1 MRHYE
6 VVLLVHPD
14 QSDQLSDMLKRYQ
27 DLVTKN
33 GGNIHRVEDIGR
45 LQLAYTIKDM
55 HKAHYVLMNLECD
68 GKTLSEIESSFE
80 FNDSIMRHLVVR
92 MTKAETSPSKLFLLH
107 NKDAEQKRNKDA
119 EQKRN
124 KDAEQK
130 RNKDAE
136 QKRNKDA
143 EQKQIDPEIGDKDKT
158 ADQPDKMK
166 LVEATDQDTSKD
178 LGVKSETDLN
188 ESDTQISATKK
199 EEDSDEKV

>member
-33 GGNIHRVEDIGR
+33 GGNVHRVEDIGR

-68 GKTLSEIESSFE
+68 SQTLSEIESSFV

-92 MTKAETSPSKLFLLH
+92 MTNAETSPSKLFIRH
-107 NKDAEQKRNKDA
+107 GKRK
-119 EQKRN
+119 E
-124 KDAEQK
+124 E
-130 RNKDAE
+130 
-136 QKRNKDA
+136 
-143 EQKQIDPEIGDKDKT
+143 KQVDPQVKEDDRKT
-158 ADQPDKMK
+158 KFDKMK
-166 LVEATDQDTSKD
+166 KNETNDQETNKD
-178 LGVKSETDLN
+178 LDVKSETDLN
-188 ESDTQISATKK
+188 ESDIQASETQKK
-199 EEDSDEKV
+199 ENDDEKV

>member
-33 GGNIHRVEDIGR
+33 GGNVHRVEDIGR

-107 NKDAEQKRNKDA
+107 NKDAEQK
-119 EQKRN
+119 KR
-124 KDAEQK
+124 KHGE
-130 RNKDAE
+130 R
-136 QKRNKDA
+136 
-143 EQKQIDPEIGDKDKT
+143 KQIDPEIGDKDKT

>member
-33 GGNIHRVEDIGR
+33 GGNVHRVEDIGR

-107 NKDAEQKRNKDA
+107 NKDAKR
-119 EQKRN
+119 
-124 KDAEQK
+124 
-130 RNKDAE
+130 
-136 QKRNKDA
+136 
-143 EQKQIDPEIGDKDKT
+143 KQIDPEIGDKGKT
-158 ADQPDKMK
+158 ADQQDNMK
-166 LVEATDQDTSKD
+166 LAETTDQDTNKD

-188 ESDTQISATKK
+188 ESDTLISATQK
-199 EEDSDEKV
+199 EEDGDEKV

>member
-33 GGNIHRVEDIGR
+33 GGNVHRVEDIGR

-107 NKDAEQKRNKDA
+107 NKDAERKRNKDA
-119 EQKRN
+119 ERK
-124 KDAEQK
+124 K
-130 RNKDAE
+130 
-136 QKRNKDA
+136 
-143 EQKQIDPEIGDKDKT
+143 IDPEIGDKDKT
-158 ADQPDKMK
+158 ADQQDNMK
-166 LVEATDQDTSKD
+166 LAETTDQDTNKD
-178 LGVKSETDLN
+178 LAVKSETDLN
-188 ESDTQISATKK
+188 ESDTLISETQK
-199 EEDSDEKV
+199 EEDNDEKV

>member
-33 GGNIHRVEDIGR
+33 GGNVHRVEDIGR

-68 GKTLSEIESSFE
+68 GKTLLEIESSFE

-107 NKDAEQKRNKDA
+107 NKVAER
-119 EQKRN
+119 
-124 KDAEQK
+124 
-130 RNKDAE
+130 
-136 QKRNKDA
+136 
-143 EQKQIDPEIGDKDKT
+143 KQIDPEISDKGKT
-158 ADQPDKMK
+158 ADQQDNMK
-166 LVEATDQDTSKD
+166 LAEATDQDTSKD
-178 LGVKSETDLN
+178 LGVKSVTDLN
-188 ESDTQISATKK
+188 ESDTLISATQK
-199 EEDSDEKV
+199 EEDGDEKV

>member
-107 NKDAEQKRNKDA
+107 NKDAER
-119 EQKRN
+119 
-124 KDAEQK
+124 
-130 RNKDAE
+130 
-136 QKRNKDA
+136 
-143 EQKQIDPEIGDKDKT
+143 KQIDPEIGDKGKT
-158 ADQPDKMK
+158 ADQQDNMK
-166 LVEATDQDTSKD
+166 LVETTDQDTNKD

-188 ESDTQISATKK
+188 ESDTQISATQK
-199 EEDSDEKV
+199 EEDDDEKV

>member
-33 GGNIHRVEDIGR
+33 GGNVHRVEDIGR

-68 GKTLSEIESSFE
+68 SQTLSEIESSFE

-92 MTKAETSPSKLFLLH
+92 MANAETSPSKLFILH
-107 NKDAEQKRNKDA
+107 GKDKEGKKV
-119 EQKRN
+119 
-124 KDAEQK
+124 
-130 RNKDAE
+130 
-136 QKRNKDA
+136 
-143 EQKQIDPEIGDKDKT
+143 DPEVKDKGSKT
-158 ADQPDKMK
+158 KQKK
-166 LVEATDQDTSKD
+166 VKVTEASDQDTNKD
-178 LGVKSETDLN
+178 LDVKSETDLN
-188 ESDTQISATKK
+188 ESDIQASATQK
-199 EEDSDEKV
+199 EEDDDEKV

>member
-107 NKDAEQKRNKDA
+107 NKDAEQK
-119 EQKRN
+119 KRN

-143 EQKQIDPEIGDKDKT
+143 ERKQIDPEIGDKDKT
-158 ADQPDKMK
+158 ADQQDNMK
-166 LVEATDQDTSKD
+166 LVETTDQDTNKD

-188 ESDTQISATKK
+188 ESDTLISATQK
-199 EEDSDEKV
+199 EEDGDEKV

>member
-33 GGNIHRVEDIGR
+33 GGNVHRVEDIGR

-107 NKDAEQKRNKDA
+107 NKDAEQSENKLTLKLGTRA
-119 EQKRN
+119 KLPTN
-124 KDAEQK
+124 K
-130 RNKDAE
+130 
-136 QKRNKDA
+136 
-143 EQKQIDPEIGDKDKT
+143 T
-158 ADQPDKMK
+158 
-166 LVEATDQDTSKD
+166 T
-178 LGVKSETDLN
+178 
-188 ESDTQISATKK
+188 
-199 EEDSDEKV
+199 

>member
-136 QKRNKDA
+136 QK
-143 EQKQIDPEIGDKDKT
+143 QIDPEIGDKDKT

-188 ESDTQISATKK
+188 ESDTQISATQK

>member
-1 MRHYE
+1 
-6 VVLLVHPD
+6 
-14 QSDQLSDMLKRYQ
+14 MLKRYQ

-33 GGNIHRVEDIGR
+33 GGNVHRVEDIGR

>member
-33 GGNIHRVEDIGR
+33 GGSVHRVEDIGR

-68 GKTLSEIESSFE
+68 SKTLSEIESSFE

-92 MTKAETSPSKLFLLH
+92 MANAETSPSKLFILH
-107 NKDAEQKRNKDA
+107 GKDKEGKQVDNKVKDKDGKTEQEEVKVTEDNDKDTNKDLD
-119 EQKRN
+119 
-124 KDAEQK
+124 
-130 RNKDAE
+130 
-136 QKRNKDA
+136 
-143 EQKQIDPEIGDKDKT
+143 
-158 ADQPDKMK
+158 
-166 LVEATDQDTSKD
+166 
-178 LGVKSETDLN
+178 VKSETDLS
-188 ESDTQISATKK
+188 ESDIQASATQK
-199 EEDSDEKV
+199 EEDDDEKV

>member
-33 GGNIHRVEDIGR
+33 GGNVHRVEDIGR

-68 GKTLSEIESSFE
+68 DKTFSEIKSSFE

-107 NKDAEQKRNKDA
+107 NKDAERKRNKDA
-119 EQKRN
+119 ERKHN
-124 KDAEQK
+124 KDAE
-130 RNKDAE
+130 R
-136 QKRNKDA
+136 
-143 EQKQIDPEIGDKDKT
+143 KQIDPEIGDKDKT
-158 ADQPDKMK
+158 ADQQDNMK
-166 LVEATDQDTSKD
+166 SAETKDQDTNKD
-178 LGVKSETDLN
+178 LAVKSETDLN
-188 ESDTQISATKK
+188 ESDTLISVTQK
-199 EEDSDEKV
+199 EEDGDEKV

>member
-33 GGNIHRVEDIGR
+33 GGNVHRVEDIGR

-68 GKTLSEIESSFE
+68 SQTLSEIESSFE

-92 MTKAETSPSKLFLLH
+92 MANAETSPSKLFILH
-107 NKDAEQKRNKDA
+107 GKDKKGKQVDPEVKDKDSKTEQKKV
-119 EQKRN
+119 KV
-124 KDAEQK
+124 
-130 RNKDAE
+130 
-136 QKRNKDA
+136 
-143 EQKQIDPEIGDKDKT
+143 T
-158 ADQPDKMK
+158 
-166 LVEATDQDTSKD
+166 EASDQDTNKD
-178 LGVKSETDLN
+178 LDVKSETDLN
-188 ESDTQISATKK
+188 ESDIQVSATQKK
-199 EEDSDEKV
+199 EDDDEKV

>member
-1 MRHYE
+1 M
-6 VVLLVHPD
+6 
-14 QSDQLSDMLKRYQ
+14 QS
-27 DLVTKN
+27 KN
-33 GGNIHRVEDIGR
+33 VI
-45 LQLAYTIKDM
+45 
-55 HKAHYVLMNLECD
+55 
-68 GKTLSEIESSFE
+68 
-80 FNDSIMRHLVVR
+80 R
-92 MTKAETSPSKLFLLH
+92 MQSK
-107 NKDAEQKRNKDA
+107 NV
-119 EQKRN
+119 
-124 KDAEQK
+124 
-130 RNKDAE
+130 E

>member
-136 QKRNKDA
+136 QK
-143 EQKQIDPEIGDKDKT
+143 QIDPEIGDKDKT

-188 ESDTQISATKK
+188 ESDTQIPATQK
-199 EEDSDEKV
+199 EEDGDEKV

>member
-33 GGNIHRVEDIGR
+33 GGNVHRVEDIGR

-68 GKTLSEIESSFE
+68 SKTLSEIESSFE

-92 MTKAETSPSKLFLLH
+92 MANAETSPSKLFILH
-107 NKDAEQKRNKDA
+107 GKDKEG
-119 EQKRN
+119 
-124 KDAEQK
+124 
-130 RNKDAE
+130 
-136 QKRNKDA
+136 
-143 EQKQIDPEIGDKDKT
+143 KQVDPKVKDKDSKT
-158 ADQPDKMK
+158 EQEKMK
-166 LVEATDQDTSKD
+166 VTEAKDQDTNKD
-178 LGVKSETDLN
+178 LDVKSETDLN
-188 ESDTQISATKK
+188 ESDIQVSATQK
-199 EEDSDEKV
+199 EEDDEKV

>member
-33 GGNIHRVEDIGR
+33 GGNVHRVEDIGR

-68 GKTLSEIESSFE
+68 SQTLSEIESSFE

-92 MTKAETSPSKLFLLH
+92 MANAETSPSNLFIQH
-107 NKDAEQKRNKDA
+107 GKDKKGKKA
-119 EQKRN
+119 
-124 KDAEQK
+124 
-130 RNKDAE
+130 
-136 QKRNKDA
+136 
-143 EQKQIDPEIGDKDKT
+143 DPEVKDKDSKT
-158 ADQPDKMK
+158 KQEKVKVTEDN
-166 LVEATDQDTSKD
+166 DQDTNKD
-178 LGVKSETDLN
+178 LDVKSETNLN
-188 ESDTQISATKK
+188 ESDIQESATQK
-199 EEDSDEKV
+199 EEDDEKV

>member
-33 GGNIHRVEDIGR
+33 GGSVHRVEDIGR

-68 GKTLSEIESSFE
+68 SKTLSEIESSFE

-92 MTKAETSPSKLFLLH
+92 MENAETSPSKLFILH
-107 NKDAEQKRNKDA
+107 GKDKER
-119 EQKRN
+119 
-124 KDAEQK
+124 
-130 RNKDAE
+130 
-136 QKRNKDA
+136 
-143 EQKQIDPEIGDKDKT
+143 KQVDPEVKDKNSKTEQEKVKVTEDKDK
-158 ADQPDKMK
+158 
-166 LVEATDQDTSKD
+166 DTNKD
-178 LGVKSETDLN
+178 LDVKSETDLN
-188 ESDTQISATKK
+188 DLDIQKSATQK
-199 EEDSDEKV
+199 EENEDEKV

>member
-33 GGNIHRVEDIGR
+33 GGNVHRVEDIGR

-107 NKDAEQKRNKDA
+107 NKDTER
-119 EQKRN
+119 
-124 KDAEQK
+124 
-130 RNKDAE
+130 
-136 QKRNKDA
+136 KRNKDA
-143 EQKQIDPEIGDKDKT
+143 EQKQIDPAIGDKDKT
-158 ADQPDKMK
+158 TDQQDNMK
-166 LVEATDQDTSKD
+166 LAEATNQDTNKD
-178 LGVKSETDLN
+178 LGVKSVTDLN
-188 ESDTQISATKK
+188 ESDTLISATQK
-199 EEDSDEKV
+199 EEDGDEKV

>member
-33 GGNIHRVEDIGR
+33 GGNVHRVEDIGR

-107 NKDAEQKRNKDA
+107 NKDAER
-119 EQKRN
+119 
-124 KDAEQK
+124 
-130 RNKDAE
+130 
-136 QKRNKDA
+136 
-143 EQKQIDPEIGDKDKT
+143 KQIDPEIGDKGKT
-158 ADQPDKMK
+158 ADQQDNMK
-166 LVEATDQDTSKD
+166 LAETTDQGTNKD

-188 ESDTQISATKK
+188 ESDTLISATQK
-199 EEDSDEKV
+199 EEDGDEKV

>member
-33 GGNIHRVEDIGR
+33 GGNVHRVEDIGR

-68 GKTLSEIESSFE
+68 SQTLLEIESSFE

-92 MTKAETSPSKLFLLH
+92 MANAETSPSNLFIQH
-107 NKDAEQKRNKDA
+107 GKDKEGKKVDPEVKDKDSKTEQKKV
-119 EQKRN
+119 KV
-124 KDAEQK
+124 
-130 RNKDAE
+130 
-136 QKRNKDA
+136 
-143 EQKQIDPEIGDKDKT
+143 T
-158 ADQPDKMK
+158 
-166 LVEATDQDTSKD
+166 EASDQDTNKD
-178 LGVKSETDLN
+178 LDVKSETDLN
-188 ESDTQISATKK
+188 ESDIQESATQK
-199 EEDSDEKV
+199 EEDDEKV

>member
-33 GGNIHRVEDIGR
+33 GGNVHRVEDIGR

-107 NKDAEQKRNKDA
+107 NKDAER
-119 EQKRN
+119 
-124 KDAEQK
+124 
-130 RNKDAE
+130 
-136 QKRNKDA
+136 
-143 EQKQIDPEIGDKDKT
+143 KQIDPKIRDKGKT
-158 ADQPDKMK
+158 ADQQDNMK
-166 LVEATDQDTSKD
+166 LAETTDQDTNKD

-188 ESDTQISATKK
+188 ESDTLISATQK
-199 EEDSDEKV
+199 EEDGDEKV

>member
-33 GGNIHRVEDIGR
+33 GGNVHRVEDIGR

-92 MTKAETSPSKLFLLH
+92 MTKAEISPSKLFLLH
-107 NKDAEQKRNKDA
+107 
-119 EQKRN
+119 
-124 KDAEQK
+124 
-130 RNKDAE
+130 NKDAE

-158 ADQPDKMK
+158 ADQQDNMK

-188 ESDTQISATKK
+188 ESDTQI
-199 EEDSDEKV
+199 